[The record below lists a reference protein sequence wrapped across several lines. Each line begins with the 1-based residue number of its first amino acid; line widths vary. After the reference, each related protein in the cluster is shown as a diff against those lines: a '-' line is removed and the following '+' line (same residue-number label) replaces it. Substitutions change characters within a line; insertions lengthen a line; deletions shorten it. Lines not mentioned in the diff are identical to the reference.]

1 MPGGDCMCADGSEF
15 AFWERQADPTKVV
28 FYLDGGG
35 ACTDAT
41 TCAFTGINGESDF
54 YNWSVVGRGSGVPG
68 GRDLGLLSGR
78 QPLRR
83 LLVHLRGVVHRGRG
97 SR

>member
-1 MPGGDCMCADGSEF
+1 MPGGDCVCADGSEF
-15 AFWERQADPTKVV
+15 AFWERQADATKVV

-54 YNWSVVGRGSGVPG
+54 YNWSVAGEDPGFPGAGSWTSA
-68 GRDLGLLSGR
+68 GLTIPSPTTR
-78 QPLRR
+78 
-83 LLVHLRGVVHRGRG
+83 
-97 SR
+97 SST